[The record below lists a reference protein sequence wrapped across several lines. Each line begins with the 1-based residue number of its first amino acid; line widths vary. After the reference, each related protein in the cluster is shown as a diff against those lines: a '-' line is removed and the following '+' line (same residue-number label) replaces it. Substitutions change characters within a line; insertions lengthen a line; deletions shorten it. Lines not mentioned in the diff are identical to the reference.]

1 MSTRYQAE
9 LAQLRENELF
19 RHTKTWR
26 REGNLLYDVKGKRY
40 HDFSSNDYLGLSQH
54 PTLIA
59 AAQEAMAQYGVGS
72 AGSRLISGTTPA
84 HEECEA
90 TIAQYKETESAVLFA
105 TGMMAAHGSIKALF
119 GKGDTIILDKLS
131 HACLIDA
138 ARECGARIRVFP
150 HNDLNKLEALLR
162 SESEKLSKAG
172 QLLVVV
178 ESVYSMDGD
187 LCPLAEIVA
196 LKEQYGAMLLLD
208 EAHGLGVLG
217 LKGMGLAEELGLQS
231 EIDLQMGTLGKA
243 AGGAGGYIACSSL
256 LRDMIVNRGRSLIFT
271 TAPPPC
277 QAAVAT
283 RALHLIASQEGRE
296 LRDKLVSNRYL
307 FGKLTKQEVPSAIS
321 PFIVGE
327 NARALETS
335 FRLQE
340 AGFYAPAVRY
350 PTVAKGAARLRIT
363 LSAIQEEVVIQELC
377 ALLT

>member
-9 LAQLRENELF
+9 LARIRESELF
-19 RHTKTWR
+19 RQTKTWR
-26 REGNLLYDVKGKRY
+26 REGHFLYDSEGARY

-54 PTLIA
+54 PALIT
-59 AAQEAMAQYGVGS
+59 AAQEAVAQYGVGS

-90 TIAQYKETESAVLFA
+90 TIAHYKEAESAVLFA

-138 ARECGARIRVFP
+138 SRECGARIRVFP

-162 SESEKLSKAG
+162 SERKKLSEGG

-196 LKEQYGAMLLLD
+196 LKE
-208 EAHGLGVLG
+208 
-217 LKGMGLAEELGLQS
+217 
-231 EIDLQMGTLGKA
+231 
-243 AGGAGGYIACSSL
+243 GAGGYIACSSL
-256 LRDMIVNRGRSLIFT
+256 LRDMIVNKGRSLIFT
-271 TAPPPC
+271 TAPQPS

-283 RALHLIASQEGRE
+283 HALHLIASREGLE
-296 LRDKLVSNRYL
+296 LRN
-307 FGKLTKQEVPSAIS
+307 KLTTNRSVFSELTGQAVPSAIC
-321 PFIVGE
+321 PFIIGE
-327 NARALETS
+327 NAHALETS

-350 PTVAKGAARLRIT
+350 PTVAKW
-363 LSAIQEEVVIQELC
+363 
-377 ALLT
+377 